1 MNSFLQRMRKNRVAE
16 LDVGTTMLGAIDK
29 KDLDRLRELV
39 AESVRGS
46 VTVSDEEAAVL
57 IEEIVQ
63 SLDNWRESDSAGFG
77 RKYSVA
83 DEVVGFI
90 VVKDYWKLSHLFV
103 SPEFQG
109 RGIGRKLVEA
119 AVEACRDK
127 GPHLKIKLNSSSNAA
142 GFYEAVGFRRTGPG
156 IDRPGGCIAYEYCF

>member
-1 MNSFLQRMRKNRVAE
+1 MTLE
-16 LDVGTTMLGAIDK
+16 PTMLGAIDK

-90 VVKDYWKLSHLFV
+90 IVKDYWKLSHLFV

-109 RGIGRKLVEA
+109 RGIGRMLVEA
-119 AVEACRDK
+119 AVEGCRDK
-127 GPHLKIKLNSSSNAA
+127 GPHFKIELNSSSNAT
-142 GFYEAVGFRRTGPG
+142 GFYEAVGFRRTGPE

>member
-1 MNSFLQRMRKNRVAE
+1 
-16 LDVGTTMLGAIDK
+16 MLGSIDK
-29 KDLDRLRELV
+29 NDLDRLKELV

-46 VTVSDEEAAVL
+46 ITVSDEEAAVL

-63 SLDNWRESDSAGFG
+63 SLDNWRESESPGFG

-109 RGIGRKLVEA
+109 RGIGRSLVEA
-119 AVEACRDK
+119 AVEGCRNRS
-127 GPHLKIKLNSSSNAA
+127 PHLKIELNSSSNAA